1 MATGQGIF
9 AEAKKFRPENSA
21 LFSRTRKS
29 SLENRM
35 TFSAKKK
42 IAASLLCL
50 SSAAYAQIPVTIT
63 ASFPDTANQIQTMT
77 QWANQYTQMVG
88 QINQMKQQYV
98 SITGN
103 RGLGQI
109 MNNPALRGYL
119 PDQWAGIYDKVRG
132 GTLPGISSAA
142 NSIFSTEGFDG
153 AAVGGRKRQLDV
165 MAANKAMT
173 MQAYDAT
180 LARVSNINALMAKA
194 DTTMDTKAAA
204 DLQNR
209 MAAENAMI
217 QNEQIRLNLLAQLQ
231 VAETQLANEQRA
243 HEFDAKFAR

>member
-1 MATGQGIF
+1 MTTTAKTLIVATI
-9 AEAKKFRPENSA
+9 
-21 LFSRTRKS
+21 LT
-29 SLENRM
+29 
-35 TFSAKKK
+35 
-42 IAASLLCL
+42 L
-50 SSAAYAQIPVTIT
+50 SSAAFAQIPVTIT
-63 ASFPDTANQIQTMT
+63 TSIPDTLNQIQTMA
-77 QWANQYTQMVG
+77 QWAKQYTQMVG
-88 QINQMKQQYV
+88 QINQMKQQYDAL
-98 SITGN
+98 TGN

-142 NSIFSTEGFDG
+142 NAIFTSESFDS

-180 LARVSNINALMAKA
+180 LARVNNINALMAKA
-194 DTTMDTKAAA
+194 DTTIDTKAAA

-209 MAAENAMI
+209 MASENAMI

-231 VAETQLANEQRA
+231 VAENQLANEQRA
-243 HEFDAKFAR
+243 REFDTKFAK

>member
-1 MATGQGIF
+1 MTSTA
-9 AEAKKFRPENSA
+9 NA
-21 LFSRTRKS
+21 L
-29 SLENRM
+29 
-35 TFSAKKK
+35 
-42 IAASLLCL
+42 IAATILIL
-50 SSAAYAQIPVTIT
+50 SSAAFAQIPVTIT
-63 ASFPDTANQIQTMT
+63 TSIPDTLNQIQTMA
-77 QWANQYTQMVG
+77 QWAKQYTQMVG
-88 QINQMKQQYV
+88 QINQMKQQYDAL
-98 SITGN
+98 TGN

-142 NSIFSTEGFDG
+142 NTIFTSESFDS

-180 LARVSNINALMAKA
+180 LARVNNINALMAKA

-209 MAAENAMI
+209 MASENAMI

-243 HEFDAKFAR
+243 REFDTKFAK

>member
-1 MATGQGIF
+1 MTSI
-9 AEAKKFRPENSA
+9 AKT
-21 LFSRTRKS
+21 L
-29 SLENRM
+29 
-35 TFSAKKK
+35 
-42 IAASLLCL
+42 IAATILTL
-50 SSAAYAQIPVTIT
+50 SSAAFAQIPVTIT
-63 ASFPDTANQIQTMT
+63 TSIPDTLNQIQTMA
-77 QWANQYTQMVG
+77 QWAKQYTQMVG
-88 QINQMKQQYV
+88 QINQMKQQYDAL
-98 SITGN
+98 TGN

-142 NSIFSTEGFDG
+142 NTIFTSESFDS

-180 LARVSNINALMAKA
+180 LARVNNINALMAKA

-209 MAAENAMI
+209 MASENAMI

-243 HEFDAKFAR
+243 REFDTKFAK

>member
-1 MATGQGIF
+1 MPNPSSIF
-9 AEAKKFRPENSA
+9 SQ
-21 LFSRTRKS
+21 TRKIPFT
-29 SLENRM
+29 LEIYM
-35 TFSAKKK
+35 TTTAKTL
-42 IAASLLCL
+42 IAATILTL
-50 SSAAYAQIPVTIT
+50 SPAAFAQIPVSIT
-63 ASFPDTANQIQTMT
+63 SSIPDTLNQVQIMA
-77 QWANQYTQMVG
+77 QWAKQYTQMIG
-88 QINQMKQQYV
+88 QINQMKQQYD
-98 SITGN
+98 SLTGN

-142 NSIFSTEGFDG
+142 NTIFTSESFDST
-153 AAVGGRKRQLDV
+153 AVGGRKRQLDV

-180 LARVSNINALMAKA
+180 LARVTNINSLMAKA

-209 MAAENAMI
+209 MASENAMI

-243 HEFDAKFAR
+243 REFDTKFTK

>member
-1 MATGQGIF
+1 MTST
-9 AEAKKFRPENSA
+9 AKT
-21 LFSRTRKS
+21 L
-29 SLENRM
+29 
-35 TFSAKKK
+35 
-42 IAASLLCL
+42 IAATFLTL
-50 SSAAYAQIPVTIT
+50 SSAAFAQIPVTVTSDIPST
-63 ASFPDTANQIQTMT
+63 INQIQTMA
-77 QWANQYTQMVG
+77 QWAKQYTQMIS
-88 QINQMKQQYV
+88 QINQMKQQYD
-98 SITGN
+98 SLTGN

-119 PDQWAGIYDKVRG
+119 PDQWAGIYDKVKG

-142 NSIFSTEGFDG
+142 NTIFSNESFDG
-153 AAVGGRKRQLDV
+153 TAVGGRKRQLDV

-180 LARVSNINALMAKA
+180 LARVNNINSLMAKS

-209 MAAENAMI
+209 MASENAMI

-231 VAETQLANEQRA
+231 VAETQLANEQRSR
-243 HEFDAKFAR
+243 EFDAKFAK

>member
-1 MATGQGIF
+1 MPKT
-9 AEAKKFRPENSA
+9 KT
-21 LFSRTRKS
+21 L
-29 SLENRM
+29 
-35 TFSAKKK
+35 
-42 IAASLLCL
+42 IAATILTL
-50 SSAAYAQIPVTIT
+50 STAAFAQIPVTIT
-63 ASFPDTANQIQTMT
+63 SSVPDTTNQVQTMA
-77 QWANQYTQMVG
+77 QWANQYKQMVG
-88 QINQMKQQYV
+88 QINQMKQQYDAL
-98 SITGN
+98 TGN

-119 PDQWAGIYDKVRG
+119 PDQWAGIYDKVRVG
-132 GTLPGISSAA
+132 GLPGVSSAA
-142 NSIFSTEGFDG
+142 KTIFSNESFDG

-180 LARVSNINALMAKA
+180 LARVNNINSLMAKA

-209 MAAENAMI
+209 MASENAMI

-243 HEFDAKFAR
+243 REFDTKFAK

>member
-1 MATGQGIF
+1 MTPT
-9 AEAKKFRPENSA
+9 AKN
-21 LFSRTRKS
+21 L
-29 SLENRM
+29 
-35 TFSAKKK
+35 
-42 IAASLLCL
+42 IAVSMLCL
-50 SSAAYAQIPVTIT
+50 SSAAFAQIPVTIT
-63 ASFPDTANQIQTMT
+63 SSIPDTTNQIQTMA

-88 QINQMKQQYV
+88 QINQMKQQYD

-142 NSIFSTEGFDG
+142 SSIFSTEGFD
-153 AAVGGRKRQLDV
+153 ATAVGGRKRQLNV

-180 LARVSNINALMAKA
+180 LARVNNINALMAKA

-209 MAAENAMI
+209 MASENAMI

-231 VAETQLANEQRA
+231 VAESQLANEQRA
-243 HEFDAKFAR
+243 REFDTKFAK

>member
-1 MATGQGIF
+1 MSPT
-9 AEAKKFRPENSA
+9 AKT
-21 LFSRTRKS
+21 L
-29 SLENRM
+29 
-35 TFSAKKK
+35 
-42 IAASLLCL
+42 IAATILTL
-50 SSAAYAQIPVTIT
+50 SSAAIAQIPVTIT
-63 ASFPDTANQIQTMT
+63 TSIPDTFNQIQTMA
-77 QWANQYTQMVG
+77 QWAKQYTQMVG
-88 QINQMKQQYV
+88 QINQMKQQYDAL
-98 SITGN
+98 TGN

-109 MNNPALRGYL
+109 MNNPALHAYL

-142 NSIFSTEGFDG
+142 NTIFTNESFDNT
-153 AAVGGRKRQLDV
+153 AVGGRKRQLDV

-180 LARVSNINALMAKA
+180 LARVNNINALMAKA

-209 MAAENAMI
+209 MASENAMI

-243 HEFDAKFAR
+243 REFDMKYVK

>member
-1 MATGQGIF
+1 MTTT
-9 AEAKKFRPENSA
+9 AKT
-21 LFSRTRKS
+21 L
-29 SLENRM
+29 
-35 TFSAKKK
+35 
-42 IAASLLCL
+42 IAATILTL
-50 SSAAYAQIPVTIT
+50 SSAAFAQIPVTIT
-63 ASFPDTANQIQTMT
+63 TSIPDTLNQIQTMA
-77 QWANQYTQMVG
+77 QWAKQYTQMVG
-88 QINQMKQQYV
+88 QINQMKQQYDAL
-98 SITGN
+98 TGN

-132 GTLPGISSAA
+132 GTLLGISSAA
-142 NSIFSTEGFDG
+142 NTIFTSESFDS

-180 LARVSNINALMAKA
+180 LARVNNINALMAKA

-209 MAAENAMI
+209 MASENAMI

-243 HEFDAKFAR
+243 REFDTKFAK